1 MMLSGGSAI
10 PSDLGFQNMPQL
22 FTRSFSCSTLIVFL
36 GMAVVVELQAKVSF
50 NHDIRPLM
58 SDICFQCH
66 GPDAN
71 AREAD
76 LRLDVQ
82 SEAIADRD
90 GSFVIVPGDPE
101 ESLLIWMINAEDE
114 EDVMPPV
121 DHPRSLTD
129 HEKQLFNDWIAEGAE
144 YEEHW
149 AYTPPVQMDLPQV
162 KNSSWV
168 KNEIDHFVLAKL
180 EEEKVDPSPSADKET
195 LIRRVSL
202 DLTGLPPSLEEVD
215 AFLVDDSSGAFEKVV
230 DRLLA
235 SPHYGE
241 RMVWDWL
248 DAARYADSN
257 GYQNDPERGMW
268 PWRDWAVNAFNENMP
283 YDQFSIEQIAGDLLP
298 DATHEQKLATAFL
311 RNHMINGE
319 GGRLPEENRIE
330 YLFDQA
336 ETVATIWMGV
346 TMNCARCHDHKYDPI
361 TQREYY
367 QLMAFFDKTE
377 VTGAGQNPNTPP
389 VLDFTTES
397 HNLALKQ
404 LEGTFSELSRVVDA
418 LEREIFPR
426 PEGEPASKSEKIL
439 SLDNG
444 RWASVIEPPAVKRR
458 PKEQRN
464 MLRFFGDEYPE
475 YANAIHRW
483 WDAYDAKFRYRN
495 RRPIVMV
502 MEDSVERDTFILNR
516 GIYNDPTDQKVQA
529 GFPAIMNGGISDA
542 GDYNRLDLASWL
554 FSDDHPLT
562 ARVTIN
568 RYWQYLFGQGLLKQ
582 VENFGVQSA
591 PPKHEALIDWLAV
604 DFRESGWDLKA
615 TLKTMVMS
623 ATYQQS
629 SKSTAQANERDP
641 GNSLLARGPRF
652 RLPSWMIRDQALY
665 VSGLLVERLGGPAA
679 QPYQPEG
686 VWEEASF
693 GTSRFFPDQREGL
706 YRKSVYTFWKRIV
719 APTLFFDTG
728 GRQVCEIKVQRT
740 NTPLHAL
747 TTLNDVTF
755 SEAARNFAERI
766 LTDHESAANQLGLAF
781 RMVTSRW
788 PTDEEQGVLETA
800 LTKYKQRF
808 SKDPA
813 KAERVIS
820 VGDSPRNTELD
831 SVELAAWSTIGL
843 MLLNLDETL
852 TKE

>member
-1 MMLSGGSAI
+1 MSGA
-10 PSDLGFQNMPQL
+10 
-22 FTRSFSCSTLIVFL
+22 T
-36 GMAVVVELQAKVSF
+36 ELQAKVSF

-76 LRLDVQ
+76 LRLDIR

-90 GSFVIVPGDPE
+90 GSVVIVPEDPE
-101 ESLLIWMINAEDE
+101 ESLLIYMINAEDE

-129 HEKQLFNDWIAEGAE
+129 QEKQLFHDWIAEGAE

-149 AYTPPVQMDLPQV
+149 AYVPPVRKELPQV
-162 KNSSWV
+162 KTSSWV
-168 KNEIDHFVLAKL
+168 KNPIDHFILAKL
-180 EEEKVDPSPSADKET
+180 EEEGLQPSSLADKET
-195 LIRRVSL
+195 LLRRVTL
-202 DLTGLPPSLEEVD
+202 DLTGLPPGVEEID
-215 AFLVDDSSGAFEKVV
+215 AFLKDTSSNAYEKVV

-235 SPHYGE
+235 SPRYGE

-248 DAARYADSN
+248 EAARYSDSN

-268 PWRDWAVNAFNENMP
+268 PWRDWAVKAFNDNMP
-283 YDQFSIEQIAGDLLP
+283 YNQFSIEQIAGDLLP
-298 DATHEQKLATAFL
+298 NATREQKLATAFL

-346 TMNCARCHDHKYDPI
+346 TMTCARCHDHKYDPI

-367 QLMAFFDKTE
+367 QLIAFFNKTE

-389 VLDFTTES
+389 VLDFRTEA
-397 HNLALKQ
+397 HDLTLEQ
-404 LEGTFSELSRVVDA
+404 LQATLGEISRIADEMEL
-418 LEREIFPR
+418 EIFPR
-426 PEGEPASKSEKIL
+426 PAGEPASKSETIL
-439 SLDNG
+439 GLENG
-444 RWASVIEPPAVKRR
+444 RWASIVEPPAVKRR
-458 PKEQRN
+458 PKEFRN
-464 MLRFFGDEYPE
+464 MLRFFGDAYPE
-475 YANAIHRW
+475 YAKLIDLW
-483 WDAYDAKFRYRN
+483 WDAYDTKERYTE

-529 GFPAIMNGGISDA
+529 GFPAIMNGGVSDA
-542 GDYNRLDLASWL
+542 GDYNRLDLATWL

-562 ARVTIN
+562 ARVTVN
-568 RYWQYLFGQGLLKQ
+568 RYWQYIFGQGLLKQ
-582 VENFGVQSA
+582 VENFGVQSV
-591 PPKHEALIDWLAV
+591 PPKYEALIDWLAV

-615 TLKTMVMS
+615 TLKKIVMS

-629 SKSTAQANERDP
+629 SKSSAEANERDP
-641 GNSLLARGPRF
+641 DNSLLARGPRF

-665 VSGLLVERLGGPAA
+665 VSGIMVEKLGGPAV
-679 QPYQPEG
+679 QPYQPDG
-686 VWEEASF
+686 IWEEASF
-693 GTSRFFPDQREGL
+693 GTSRYVPDRGEGL
-706 YRKSVYTFWKRIV
+706 YRRSVYTFWKRIV
-719 APTLFFDTG
+719 GPTLFFDSAP
-728 GRQVCEIKVQRT
+728 RQVCEVKVQRT

-747 TTLNDVTF
+747 STLNDVTYA
-755 SEAARNFAERI
+755 EAARKFAERI
-766 LTDHESAANQLGLAF
+766 LGDSETSENKRLKDAF

-788 PTDEEQGVLETA
+788 PKEAEFLSLQRALEN
-800 LTKYKQRF
+800 YKRHF
-808 SKDPA
+808 SQNQD
-813 KAERVIS
+813 KAIQLVS
-820 VGDSPRNTELD
+820 VGEAPRDKNLD
-831 SVELAAWSTIGL
+831 SVEHAAWSTLCL